1 LTYPGGEWSPVVGD
15 VDDQA
20 LPENW
25 APEESRKARM
35 GTRARRRTR
44 GAGVVGLGRV
54 GPGDLVQGAESDDV
68 DQVCRVGRV
77 VGRRLGSEVEAAP
90 AQGTCRTASPVTAAC

>member
-1 LTYPGGEWSPVVGD
+1 MVGD

-77 VGRRLGSEVEAAP
+77 VGRRLGYPRSKLP
-90 AQGTCRTASPVTAAC
+90 RPQGTCRTASPVTAAC